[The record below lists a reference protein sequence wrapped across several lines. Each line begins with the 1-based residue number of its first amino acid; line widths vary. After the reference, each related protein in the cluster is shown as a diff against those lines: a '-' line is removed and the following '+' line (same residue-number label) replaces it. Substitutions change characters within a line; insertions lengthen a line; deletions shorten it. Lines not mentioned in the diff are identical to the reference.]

1 VPTIRK
7 PVITPEA
14 LRRWD
19 NTLTEY
25 AITKKLMTVM
35 NLLAS
40 GEADETA
47 LELLELVCAEL
58 RVKIR
63 LGKRSA

>member
-19 NTLTEY
+19 NTLTGY

-35 NLLAS
+35 NLLTS
-40 GEADETA
+40 GGADETA
-47 LELLELVCAEL
+47 LEMLELVTAEL

-63 LGKRSA
+63 MGRTG